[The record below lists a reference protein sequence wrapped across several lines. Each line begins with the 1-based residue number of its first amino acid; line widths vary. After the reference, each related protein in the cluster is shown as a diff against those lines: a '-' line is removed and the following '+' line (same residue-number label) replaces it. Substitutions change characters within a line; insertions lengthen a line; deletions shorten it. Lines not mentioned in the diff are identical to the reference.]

1 MSTRGPTPGSISTRH
16 GPMREMIQRN
26 HASLE
31 KYPHPSWQAWIKE
44 KLSLGERYGL
54 HDARGGQ
61 KGLN

>member
-1 MSTRGPTPGSISTRH
+1 
-16 GPMREMIQRN
+16 MREMIQRN